1 MRIFVMSTAMAM
13 AMTMTSAVLAD
24 DSVLA
29 SRFGNTTLAT
39 DTAGGRTKLYY
50 NADHTFSAKMG
61 DRTINGTWKVDG
73 GNVCLTYAN
82 ATNLP
87 VNMPNPNCLPVIA
100 HNVGDTWT
108 TGDGAMKRTV
118 TLVKGIQ

>member
-1 MRIFVMSTAMAM
+1 MRIVLMSTAF
-13 AMTMTSAVLAD
+13 AVLMTTAAFAD

-29 SRFGNTTLAT
+29 SRFGNTTIAT
-39 DTAGGRTKLYY
+39 DTTGAQQKLYY
-50 NADHTFSAKMG
+50 NADHTFTAKVG
-61 DRTINGTWKVDG
+61 AQTINGTWKIDG
-73 GNVCLTYAN
+73 GNVCLTYQSTA
-82 ATNLP
+82 NLP
-87 VNMPNPNCLPVIA
+87 ATMPNPTCLPVVA